1 MACFLRQ
8 GNGINERLVWSGN
21 NCYRFIETLKEKVC
35 NFMRLI
41 WIMGPTNNTLKEI
54 FEAEKLGFL
63 QGTKEL
69 LLILSNV

>member
-1 MACFLRQ
+1 M
-8 GNGINERLVWSGN
+8 VWSWN
-21 NCYRFIETLKEKVC
+21 NDYRFIETLKDKLRT
-35 NFMRLI
+35 FMRLI

>member
-8 GNGINERLVWSGN
+8 GNGINERMVWSWN
-21 NCYRFIETLKEKVC
+21 NDYRFIETLKDKLRT
-35 NFMRLI
+35 FMRLI